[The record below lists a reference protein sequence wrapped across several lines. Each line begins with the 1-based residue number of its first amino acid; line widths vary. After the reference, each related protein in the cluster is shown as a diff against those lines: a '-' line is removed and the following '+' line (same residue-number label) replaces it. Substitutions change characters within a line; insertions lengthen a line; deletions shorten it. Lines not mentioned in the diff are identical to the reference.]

1 MDKEASQIREAITG
15 LNRRRRTERIPDAIR
30 RAVRSYVRRQRR
42 AGATWRDLAAAVG
55 LSTNTL
61 QRCAARGGATDA
73 AGALVA
79 VSVRPP
85 SPRKEEETRGGLV
98 LVTAQGM
105 RLEGLGIAEAAE
117 LLRAL
122 S

>member
-1 MDKEASQIREAITG
+1 MDKEASQIREAMTG
-15 LNRRRRTERIPDAIR
+15 LNRRRRTERIPDTIR

-42 AGATWRDLAAAVG
+42 AGATWRELAAAVG

-61 QRCAARGGATDA
+61 QRCAARGAAADA

-85 SPRKEEETRGGLV
+85 SAREEETRGGLV

-105 RLEGLGIAEAAE
+105 RLEGLGIAQAAE